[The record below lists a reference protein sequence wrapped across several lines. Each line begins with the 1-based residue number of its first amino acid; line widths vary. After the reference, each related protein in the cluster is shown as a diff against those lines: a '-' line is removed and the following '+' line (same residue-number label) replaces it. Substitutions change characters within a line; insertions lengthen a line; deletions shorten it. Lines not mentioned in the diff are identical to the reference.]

1 MRSLIIS
8 ILWLFPVF
16 VMAKKESFPIWCTAE
31 GREEFTPRS
40 EYFSSFAQVRY
51 YDKKGVQR
59 SIGEAQEFAKKQLV
73 EMIETNVKVVTE
85 NRHVEEVAGEESW
98 LQSSYSSS
106 IVSTANV
113 NLVGLRSEYH
123 VGKRDKSVY
132 ALAYVKKEE
141 LFAFYRTQL
150 EKHLAKVEH
159 EVRLADEA
167 LDEGDRAKSLSHRK
181 EARLLLSAISEE
193 ENILVAVNS
202 AKAAMVSAKVN
213 QVMQGFV
220 RVSMELD
227 KAVRLYIQTEED
239 LFGIPMDVLSKRL
252 GKELSAQNC
261 VIVADDNDADYM
273 LRVSAETRKADFNLE
288 FKFAYADVAYELKNN
303 KSGRF
308 VLRGGFSYK
317 GGGVSYEKA
326 GHDALLR
333 SSAQVL
339 EAVKNELFE

>member
-8 ILWLFPVF
+8 ILWMLPMI
-16 VMAKKESFPIWCTAE
+16 VMAKKAPPPVWCTTE
-31 GREEFTPRS
+31 GREDFTPQA

-51 YDKKGVQR
+51 YDKEGVQR
-59 SIGEAQEFAKKQLV
+59 SIAEAQEFAKKQLV

-85 NRHVEEVAGEESW
+85 NRQRENVAGEESW

-132 ALAYVKKEE
+132 ALAYVRKEE
-141 LFAFYRTQL
+141 LFAFYRMQV

-159 EVRLADEA
+159 EIRMTDEA
-167 LDEGDRAKSLSHRK
+167 LEEGVRAKALTHRK
-181 EARLLLSAISEE
+181 EARRLLSDICGD
-193 ENILVAVNS
+193 ENILFAVNS
-202 AKAAMVSAKVN
+202 AKASITSAKVT
-213 QVMQGFV
+213 QVMQELERISV
-220 RVSMELD
+220 ELD

-239 LFGIPMDVLSKRL
+239 LFGIPMDVLSKQL

-308 VLRGGFSYK
+308 VLQGGFSYK